1 MYFLPSLLSSHRI
14 LALEKLGAVFNQV
27 AFPLQYTPR
36 KFVIH
41 PETNNLILIETD
53 HNAYTEATKAQRKQ
67 QMAEVS
73 ETCLLKGNIRKPD
86 TSVSAFS
93 PLEFSSYLSSDFFPL
108 F

>member
-1 MYFLPSLLSSHRI
+1 MLGWKAARSSAVPLTEFKKKKYLQLFLPLSLLPSCRI

-67 QMAEVS
+67 QMAEV
-73 ETCLLKGNIRKPD
+73 
-86 TSVSAFS
+86 
-93 PLEFSSYLSSDFFPL
+93 
-108 F
+108 